1 MKMWAL
7 VYWVV
12 SLNLGFTG
20 QLYFEDRALCEKAR
34 DIVVR
39 GSLKG
44 VCVMVKR
51 GADGQEME
59 RKEDE
64 SR

>member
-1 MKMWAL
+1 MWAL

-20 QLYFEDRALCEKAR
+20 QLYLEDRALCEKAR
-34 DIVVR
+34 DVITR
-39 GSLKG
+39 AGTIRA

-59 RKEDE
+59 REEDE